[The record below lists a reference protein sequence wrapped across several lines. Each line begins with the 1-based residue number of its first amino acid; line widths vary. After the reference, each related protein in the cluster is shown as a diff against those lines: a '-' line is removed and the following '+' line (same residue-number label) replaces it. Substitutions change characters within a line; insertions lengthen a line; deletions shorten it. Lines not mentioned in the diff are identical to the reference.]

1 MHLKETD
8 MFTHAIVRR
17 PGENFADGITTSS
30 RGRPV
35 YTLLMKQHSAYVET
49 LASLGLEIIM
59 LDALS
64 DYPDA
69 YFVEDT
75 AVVTP
80 DVAVAANPGAETR
93 KGEEESVVPVLSRFR
108 KILRIQAPGTL
119 DGGDVLMAGRHF
131 FIGISERTNA
141 DGAGQLGRIL
151 GGSGNTWTV
160 VRVESGLHLKSGVN
174 YIGKNRLLVSEDF
187 AGLRAFS
194 RYEKI
199 IVKRDETYAC
209 NTLLINNCLIT
220 PRGFPDTRKKLE
232 TTGYDIVELDV
243 SEAQKMD
250 GGLTCMSIRF

>member
-59 LDALS
+59 LDALL
-64 DYPDA
+64 DYPD
-69 YFVEDT
+69 
-75 AVVTP
+75 
-80 DVAVAANPGAETR
+80 
-93 KGEEESVVPVLSRFR
+93 
-108 KILRIQAPGTL
+108 
-119 DGGDVLMAGRHF
+119 
-131 FIGISERTNA
+131 
-141 DGAGQLGRIL
+141 
-151 GGSGNTWTV
+151 
-160 VRVESGLHLKSGVN
+160 
-174 YIGKNRLLVSEDF
+174 
-187 AGLRAFS
+187 LRAFS
-194 RYEKI
+194 GYEKI

-232 TTGYDIVELDV
+232 ATGYDIIELDV

-250 GGLTCMSIRF
+250 GGLTCMSIRL